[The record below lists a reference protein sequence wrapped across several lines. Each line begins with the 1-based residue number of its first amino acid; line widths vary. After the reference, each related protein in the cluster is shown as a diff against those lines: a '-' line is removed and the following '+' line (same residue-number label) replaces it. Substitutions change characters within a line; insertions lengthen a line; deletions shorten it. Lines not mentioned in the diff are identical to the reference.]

1 MTDVIQHLI
10 QDPTSRADPAALDVM
25 LRSLLADD
33 AKLAE
38 IANQSYQH
46 GNGFQ
51 KIILGGTDHGRLRL
65 HVWGPEGYPD
75 ECIHDH
81 RFDLESTVILG
92 QLNHRLFTPTSTP
105 GIGQTFDA
113 FAYHSKAGE
122 THSSFQHVG
131 KQTLAET
138 GALTVRAGES
148 YTLPYD
154 TLHLAN
160 PGGLYGAATLL
171 FEALPHK
178 QQAAVVYQNG
188 HEIKA
193 SYELPR
199 MTTDE
204 LRTTLTELQ
213 QHMKLERQL
222 AQPMPTPQR
231 VQQHTEQHA
240 QQR

>member
-1 MTDVIQHLI
+1 MTDLLQQLI
-10 QDPTSRADPAALDVM
+10 QDPASRADPAAIDVM

-51 KIILGGTDHGRLRL
+51 KIVLDATDHGRLRL

-92 QLNHRLFTPTSTP
+92 QLNHRLFTPTTAP
-105 GIGQTFDA
+105 GAGQTFDV
-113 FAYHSKAGE
+113 FDYRSKAGE
-122 THSSFQHVG
+122 TQSSFQHVG
-131 KQTLAET
+131 KQTLAQT
-138 GALTVRAGES
+138 GELTVRAGES

-160 PGGLYGAATLL
+160 PGGVYGTATLL

-178 QQAAVVYQNG
+178 QQAALVYQNG

-204 LRTTLTELQ
+204 LRATLAELQ
-213 QHMKLERQL
+213 QNMKLERQL
-222 AQPMPTPQR
+222 NHQTNQQLAQPALPQ
-231 VQQHTEQHA
+231 QHA